1 MFMLSMG
8 VGTDIGFPDVCITP
22 IPSPTGEIPTP
33 IPYPDISMSATSA
46 PMAVN
51 VLVDCMPAL
60 NQLSENTVSVGDT
73 TGVQGGVVSHDI
85 DGEAMYIVGCFTI
98 LVGGAPAQRLT
109 SVTGQ
114 NAMGVLPNAPGMCST
129 PSQITVLSL
138 G

>member
-8 VGTDIGFPDVCITP
+8 AGVDMGFPDVCITP
-22 IPSPTGEIPTP
+22 IPAPTGEIPTP
-33 IPYPDISMSATSA
+33 IPYPDIAMSATSSL
-46 PMAVN
+46 PVVH

-60 NQLSENTVSVGDT
+60 NQLSEGVVSAGDT
-73 TGVQGGVVSHDI
+73 TGLEGGVVSHDV
-85 DGEAMYIVGCFTI
+85 DGEAEYLVGCFTI

-114 NAMGVLPNAPGMCST
+114 NAAGVLPNAPGMCAT
-129 PSQITVLSL
+129 PSQVTVLSL